1 MDLHNTS
8 NVGKEMKN
16 VLFIHG
22 EKNQL
27 HSIREV
33 LKSNGYTDFRF
44 ILCRDM
50 QDVQKILRDYDINCI
65 FYEIVNSRFLRELEY
80 LRKIARDLPKIV
92 CGERLG
98 KKELVGIINAGS
110 VFHYLEKPFKEQD
123 FVDAIKDSV
132 AFNEGI
138 KEKYIEI
145 QKVYFQQQVEK
156 LNNIGIALS
165 SEHKLEK
172 LLDRIVSQSLF
183 LAHCDAG
190 SIYTVDGSMLSFNV
204 ARNNT
209 LKKRYGNGYEDK
221 CFKRYHIPINMDRI
235 SGYVAATGE
244 TLNIKDVYRIGPDKK
259 YTFTDDFDR
268 RNNYKTQSMITS
280 PLKDSEG
287 NILGVLQLINCMN
300 MAGKIIPFDKN
311 LESLIKSLASQAA
324 VAIRNARLIE
334 KVKEVHLDTIL
345 RLSVTAEFR
354 DVDTSDHLRRMTNY
368 SLIIAKSLGLNDD
381 ELELLKYAA
390 PMHDIGKIGIPDSI
404 LFKPGRLTWSEMEE
418 MKNHSIYGAQILEG
432 SDSVILKASSIV
444 ALNHHERWNGK
455 GYPQGLKYDDIPLFG
470 QIVSVADVF
479 DALTSKRS
487 YKEAYDPEH
496 SIEEI
501 EAGKNSMFGQH
512 IVDAF
517 MNGLDEII
525 EVFEESRKKVIG
537 GEYLH
542 KGKMVEAYL

>member
-1 MDLHNTS
+1 MALRNS
-8 NVGKEMKN
+8 ESGGIEMKN
-16 VLFIHG
+16 VLFIHL
-22 EKNQL
+22 EKNRL
-27 HSIREV
+27 HSIKEV
-33 LKSNGYTDFRF
+33 FKSNGYSDFHV
-44 ILCRDM
+44 ILCDDI
-50 QDVQKILRDYDINCI
+50 QNVQNILRDYDINCI
-65 FYEIVNSRFLRELEY
+65 FYEIVDPNLLRELEY

-92 CGERLG
+92 CGEKMG
-98 KKELVGIINAGS
+98 KQELVGIINAGS
-110 VFHYLEKPFKEQD
+110 IYHYLEKPFTESD
-123 FVDAIKDSV
+123 FVDAIKSAV
-132 AFNEGI
+132 AFNDSVS
-138 KEKYIEI
+138 EKYEET
-145 QKVYFQQQVEK
+145 QKAYFQQQVEK

-190 SIYTVDGSMLSFNV
+190 SIYTVGGSMLNFKA

-209 LKKRYGNGYEDK
+209 LKKRYGEGYEDK
-221 CFKRYHIPINMDRI
+221 CFKRYRVPISMDRI

-244 TLNIKDVYRIGPDKK
+244 TLNIKDVYHIDSDKK

-268 RNNYKTQSMITS
+268 RNNYKTQSMINA
-280 PLKDSEG
+280 PLKEPGG

-300 MAGKIIPFDKN
+300 KEGQIIPFNKN
-311 LESLIKSLASQAA
+311 LESLIRSLASQAA

-368 SLIIAKSLGLNDD
+368 SQIIAKNLGLNDD

-404 LFKPGRLTWSEMEE
+404 LFKPGKLTWSEMEE

-432 SDSVILKASSIV
+432 SDSVILKASSVV

-455 GYPQGLKYDDIPLFG
+455 GYPRGLKYDDIPLFG
-470 QIVSVADVF
+470 QIVSIADVF

-487 YKEAYDPEH
+487 YKEAYSPEYA
-496 SIEEI
+496 IKEI

-512 IVDAF
+512 IVNAF
-517 MNGLDEII
+517 MDGINGII
-525 EVFEESRKKVIG
+525 EVFEESGKKAIG
-537 GEYLH
+537 GEHLH
-542 KGKMVEAYL
+542 KGKMIEAYI

>member
-1 MDLHNTS
+1 
-8 NVGKEMKN
+8 MKN

-110 VFHYLEKPFKEQD
+110 IFHYLEKPFKEQD

-138 KEKYIEI
+138 KEKYIEN

-183 LAHCDAG
+183 LAYCDAG

-221 CFKRYHIPINMDRI
+221 CFKRYRIPINMDRI

-268 RNNYKTQSMITS
+268 RNNYKTQSMITA

-287 NILGVLQLINCMN
+287 NILGV
-300 MAGKIIPFDKN
+300 
-311 LESLIKSLASQAA
+311 
-324 VAIRNARLIE
+324 
-334 KVKEVHLDTIL
+334 
-345 RLSVTAEFR
+345 
-354 DVDTSDHLRRMTNY
+354 
-368 SLIIAKSLGLNDD
+368 
-381 ELELLKYAA
+381 
-390 PMHDIGKIGIPDSI
+390 
-404 LFKPGRLTWSEMEE
+404 
-418 MKNHSIYGAQILEG
+418 
-432 SDSVILKASSIV
+432 
-444 ALNHHERWNGK
+444 
-455 GYPQGLKYDDIPLFG
+455 
-470 QIVSVADVF
+470 
-479 DALTSKRS
+479 
-487 YKEAYDPEH
+487 
-496 SIEEI
+496 
-501 EAGKNSMFGQH
+501 
-512 IVDAF
+512 
-517 MNGLDEII
+517 
-525 EVFEESRKKVIG
+525 
-537 GEYLH
+537 
-542 KGKMVEAYL
+542 